1 MERAAHQATKPNGL
15 IPQDPT
21 VCQAKP
27 TTNTHVPHHP
37 DPKTQEVVLTDASD
51 TFHQLIDVPLMSNA
65 CRDTHGHEPDTMN
78 NHQHLSAQAATSS
91 LERRSSSRTFR
102 SAHLFTPSSQPP
114 PPPS

>member
-51 TFHQLIDVPLMSNA
+51 TFHQLLDVPITSNA
-65 CRDTHGHEPDTMN
+65 CPDTHGHATDTKN
-78 NHQHLSAQAATSS
+78 THPHLHHKAPHTTLQSTHQHHHIT
-91 LERRSSSRTFR
+91 
-102 SAHLFTPSSQPP
+102 
-114 PPPS
+114 

>member
-65 CRDTHGHEPDTMN
+65 SRDTHGHETDTMN
-78 NHQHLSAQAATSS
+78 NNQHLSAEAAKSS
-91 LERRSSSRTFR
+91 FERRRSSSTFR
-102 SAHLFTPSSQPP
+102 YGYLVPTSS
-114 PPPS
+114 